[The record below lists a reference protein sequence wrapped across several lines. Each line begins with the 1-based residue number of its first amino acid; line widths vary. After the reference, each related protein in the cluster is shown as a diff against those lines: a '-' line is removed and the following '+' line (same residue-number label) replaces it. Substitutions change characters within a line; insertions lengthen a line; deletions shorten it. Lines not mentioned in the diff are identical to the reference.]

1 MSDAEPEIGPPQ
13 AAGAETADAYPDE
26 VEVLELDGR
35 RIVLVGTAHV
45 SQESVDIVSRVIE
58 RERPDTVCIELDQRR
73 FEALAQGKRW
83 ESLDLREVVR
93 KRQLTTLLLNLFLAS
108 YQKRLGGKLG
118 VVPGS
123 ELLAA
128 VELAK
133 ARGLPVE
140 LCDRDVRVTLRRAWA
155 ALPTRKKAM
164 LLSGVLASAGETPDI
179 SEEDLRRLRRKDVL
193 SDLMQ
198 ELGQA
203 MPELKRTLI
212 DERDSYL
219 AAKISAAAGRT
230 LVAVVGAGHL
240 AGMSAAL
247 RERRSVDLAELDRIP
262 PVSSRYKVIGWA
274 VSFAIVAS
282 IAYLGVGRRVGGGG
296 GPPRV
301 WGRGFAVARD
311 NAVIWGLAHAIPSAI
326 GGLIALGHPLTIVAA
341 FLSAPF
347 TALSPLIGVGYVAA
361 AVQVYF
367 APPRVSEL
375 QAVGDDMAIA
385 GRWWSNRMLR
395 VFLVFI
401 LTSVGGA
408 LGTWVGG
415 AKILANLL
423 K

>member
-282 IAYLGVGRRVGGGG
+282 IAYLGVA
-296 GPPRV
+296 
-301 WGRGFAVARD
+301 RGFDVARD